1 MNFRSGSGFLL
12 NSTWMNFWTRLDS
25 GCCWHILYSKFTVTN
40 LHKSQTILGTV
51 TPILSNFDFQV
62 WESERA
68 PKLYRFT
75 ILQGIKVLIA
85 GFYTV
90 YSAVLD
96 CKAGLNVVV
105 LLLCFCKFC
114 EHQASV
120 TARSNLII
128 FQLSYR
134 TRYQQH
140 YYTEC
145 PLKWSSLWQFII
157 KEGGDQSCHL
167 HLCQGLNSLCWR
179 WSSHF

>member
-12 NSTWMNFWTRLDS
+12 NSTWMNFWTRLDW

-40 LHKSQTILGTV
+40 LHKGQTILGTV

-90 YSAVLD
+90 SSAVLD
-96 CKAGLNVVV
+96 CKAGFNVVV
-105 LLLCFCKFC
+105 LLLCFCKSC

-120 TARSNLII
+120 TARSNVII
-128 FQLSYR
+128 FQLSYQIPTALLHR
-134 TRYQQH
+134 MSTQMK
-140 YYTEC
+140 
-145 PLKWSSLWQFII
+145 LSLII
-157 KEGGDQSCHL
+157 YHQRGGDQSCHI

-179 WSSHF
+179 WSSHL